1 MPQQHKDDFGNH
13 LHQFAIF
20 VTAYLELKPQF
31 VEAHN
36 NLGMALISRGRIA
49 EATTQFEKALRINPG
64 LAEAHNNLGMA
75 LARGGR
81 IDEAAVHFRKA
92 VEIQPEYAA
101 ARRNLDI
108 VLQMKNSGPAPQLPN
123 RTH

>member
-49 EATTQFEKALRINPG
+49 EATTEFEKAPENQPRP
-64 LAEAHNNLGMA
+64 
-75 LARGGR
+75 RGGSQQPW
-81 IDEAAVHFRKA
+81 HGFRA
-92 VEIQPEYAA
+92 W
-101 ARRNLDI
+101 R
-108 VLQMKNSGPAPQLPN
+108 PN
-123 RTH
+123 RRGRRPLPEGRGNPTGICRGEEEP